1 MIDQALRDPISVSM
15 LALDGRGLMELTSEK
30 PGPRIGW
37 TLHALL
43 EEVLDDPKRNTKE
56 YLEKRAKEFSKL
68 SDKDLEALGREG
80 KEKKAEAEEEDLK
93 KINEKYFVD

>member
-1 MIDQALRDPISVSM
+1 
-15 LALDGRGLMELTSEK
+15 MELTSEK

-56 YLEKRAKEFSKL
+56 YLEKRAKEFAKL
-68 SDKDLEALGREG
+68 SDKELEALGKEG

-93 KINEKYFVD
+93 KINQKYFVD